1 MTAAVIGYIAA
12 VFSVS
17 AFVPQ
22 AWRVVKTRDT
32 RSLSTP
38 MWVVECCAFAA
49 WVGYGLALGEL
60 PIILPNAICLCLSAF
75 ILVMKLASC
84 ATKQRIADFFDP
96 AAARSR

>member
-49 WVGYGLALGEL
+49 WVAFGLALGQW
-60 PIILPNAICLCLSAF
+60 PIILTNAICFVLSAF
-75 ILVMKLASC
+75 ILVMKLAPC
-84 ATKQRIADFFDP
+84 PTKQRIAAVFDQ
-96 AAARSR
+96 AVRSS